1 MDVLGGVQV
10 AGLEGHVS
18 RSAVYLV
25 HKGAGRRHAEERRT
39 VLPGV
44 KKLRNRMLSQA
55 VCERPVT
62 RGTG

>member
-1 MDVLGGVQV
+1 M
-10 AGLEGHVS
+10 S